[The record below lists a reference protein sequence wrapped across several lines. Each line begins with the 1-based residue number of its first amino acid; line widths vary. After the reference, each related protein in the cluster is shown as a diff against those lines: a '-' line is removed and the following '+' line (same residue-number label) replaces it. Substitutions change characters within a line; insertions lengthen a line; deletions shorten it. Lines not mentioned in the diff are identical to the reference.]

1 MIDSY
6 ELFNKKL
13 VEFAED
19 LIYICP
25 DVTDFRLFYN
35 TCVWAIS
42 FRKEFCQ
49 EFFQHNVLNLY
60 GPRIH
65 AKDESFF
72 LQESYEVY
80 HEFLKENYN
89 DLNLLQQLKNIWKD
103 LDAENKDTVWK
114 YLKLL
119 CILCEKCNSCGGS
132 NQ

>member
-13 VEFAED
+13 LEFAED

-25 DVTDFRLFYN
+25 DVTDFRVFHT

-49 EFFQHNVLNLY
+49 EFFNDNVLNIY
-60 GPRIH
+60 GKRIH
-65 AKDESFF
+65 EQDESFF

-80 HEFLKENYN
+80 HQYLQENYN
-89 DLNLLQQLKNIWKD
+89 DLNLLQKLKNIWKD
-103 LDAENKDTVWK
+103 LDQENKQTVWK

-119 CILCEKCNSCGGS
+119 CILCEKCKRT
-132 NQ
+132 